1 MSREVRFQ
9 QGIVRFF
16 VDNLTRLAKKFNR
29 FGGMMQ
35 ILKYGCLCLIL
46 CQSARSQVLNA
57 YAKITGITGSTQL
70 NVSNVNQASHTFT
83 VGGKVIIMQMQDDV
97 IGANTADVASF
108 GDLSSISSAG
118 LYEIGTIASR
128 SPATG
133 TPTTITLSSALA
145 NTYHTGTNSS
155 LQLIS
160 FRNMGASYTN
170 TATITGLAW
179 DGNIGGVV
187 AFEVTN
193 TLTLNFPVSA
203 DVIGFRRGLINSNA
217 VAGACL
223 PNLYRSSS
231 NSEAFKG
238 EGIYKSTD
246 VNYTNARGKILNG
259 GGGGNE
265 HNGGG
270 GGGGNYSAG
279 GNGGMGYSCGTG
291 SASGGLGGISLNG
304 QIASN
309 RIFMGGG
316 GGGGQQNNTVGLDG
330 GNGGGIILIKA
341 TTLAT
346 STSCGSAIR
355 ISANGGST
363 ASCGND
369 GAGGGGAAGTIVLQ
383 INNYSATSTCPL
395 TINSN
400 GGNGG
405 NVGDGAEHGG
415 GGGGGQGAVIFSS
428 AQPTV
433 NVTTTTTNGLGGK
446 NNSAGASYAGNG
458 GGVNN
463 TGILSMGGPLPVELL
478 YFTGYADLPHVKL
491 NWVTAS
497 EKAVSVF
504 IIERSADGLQF
515 SPIGRQKALGSTRYN
530 TSYTFK
536 DESPLNGVNYYR
548 LKQQDMDGK
557 YRYSATVSV
566 LLEQSADFKLFPN
579 PQMEGRKLY
588 LTVSRALPANAEVT
602 VYDMIGKVVHVQSCV
617 ANAGEPMEI
626 NASLGRGVYL
636 VSVSAGETSFCQKL
650 VIH

>member
-1 MSREVRFQ
+1 M
-9 QGIVRFF
+9 
-16 VDNLTRLAKKFNR
+16 
-29 FGGMMQ
+29 
-35 ILKYGCLCLIL
+35 CLVL
-46 CQSARSQVLNA
+46 CQSDRSPALNA
-57 YAKITGITGSTQL
+57 YAKIANITGSTQL

-97 IGANTADVASF
+97 IGANTAEVASF

-118 LYEIGTIASR
+118 LYEIGTIAAC
-128 SPATG
+128 SPASG
-133 TPTTITLSSALA
+133 TPTTITFSSALA
-145 NTYHTGTNSS
+145 NTYHTGANSS

-170 TATITGLAW
+170 TATITGLVW
-179 DGNIGGVV
+179 DGNIGGVI
-187 AFEVTN
+187 AFEVAN

-217 VAGACL
+217 AAGPCL
-223 PNLYRSSS
+223 PNSYWSSS

-238 EGIYKSTD
+238 EGIYKSID

-259 GGGGNE
+259 GGGNE
-265 HNGGG
+265 HNG

-279 GNGGMGYSCGTG
+279 GNGGMRWSCGTG

-309 RIFMGGG
+309 RIFMGD
-316 GGGGQQNNTVGLDG
+316 GGGQQNNTAGLDG
-330 GNGGGIILIKA
+330 RNGGGIILIKA

-383 INNYSATSTCPL
+383 INNYSPTSTCPL
-395 TINSN
+395 AINSN

-405 NVGDGAEHGG
+405 DVGDGAEHGG
-415 GGGGGQGAVIFSS
+415 GGGGQGAVVFSS

-433 NVTTTTTNGLGGK
+433 NVTTSTTNGLGGK
-446 NNSAGASYAGNG
+446 NNSAGSSYAGNG

-515 SPIGRQKALGSTRYN
+515 SPIGRQKALGSTKYN

-579 PQMEGRKLY
+579 PLMDGSKLY
-588 LTVSRALPANAEVT
+588 LTVNRALSANAEVT